1 LRKQITHS
9 YVCTLDPRKS
19 SSKKRKE
26 KLVDSTANPPYLPGR
41 SSEKTY
47 ISHFDHGRS
56 KIRAESC
63 TVPAVFRDNAVRGAS
78 IEKDLI

>member
-1 LRKQITHS
+1 VSAHLFQEN
-9 YVCTLDPRKS
+9 LQA
-19 SSKKRKE
+19 KKRKE

-56 KIRAESC
+56 KIRSESC
-63 TVPAVFRDNAVRGAS
+63 GIPAVFGDAAGTCS
-78 IEKDLI
+78 KLT

>member
-1 LRKQITHS
+1 MSAHLIRENLQAKKLRT
-9 YVCTLDPRKS
+9 
-19 SSKKRKE
+19 E

-41 SSEKTY
+41 SSEETY

-56 KIRAESC
+56 KINSESC
-63 TVPAVFRDNAVRGAS
+63 RVPAVFRDNAVRGAS